1 MRTKG
6 RWLTVEGLLWVHAFK
21 PHEAMPPPAGSVWAS
36 APRTTQKLVASRDTR
51 KMAGTGPALVW
62 IPR

>member
-6 RWLTVEGLLWVHAFK
+6 RWLKVEGLLWVHAFK
-21 PHEAMPPPAGSVWAS
+21 PPPDWAS

-62 IPR
+62 ISR